1 MMNKAEKR
9 KLEIIAYSDAYNLIE
24 SYRDS
29 QLRDME
35 FWKDTKKEILEEN
48 PEADTEW
55 HDEHIEKLELQF
67 NASQKVMEVILK
79 LM

>member
-9 KLEIIAYSDAYNLIE
+9 KLEIKVYSDAYCLIE
-24 SYRDS
+24 NYGDF
-29 QLRDME
+29 QLKEME
-35 FWKDTKKEILEEN
+35 SWKDTKKEILEEN

-55 HDEHIEKLELQF
+55 YDEHIEELELQF
-67 NASQKVMEVILK
+67 NASQKVMEVIFK